1 MVVVSEQVSDEFYC
15 MNQGDILICIQKIIY
30 SGSTVIKESR
40 EVNCEW
46 EGLTLV
52 EWKGLT
58 LVAKILLLED
68 YLGIISASNKAI
80 FQRVE
85 DLEKRVPPK
94 SAGER
99 LVDRVSAIEDSL
111 GLHLRVHSVETK
123 TWNHNGVWL
132 KTTKTDYSDEPEHPN
147 TRSDR
152 K

>member
-1 MVVVSEQVSDEFYC
+1 M
-15 MNQGDILICIQKIIY
+15 I
-30 SGSTVIKESR
+30 
-40 EVNCEW
+40 CEW

-52 EWKGLT
+52 EWNGLT
-58 LVAKILLLED
+58 LFAKILLLED
-68 YLGIISASNKAI
+68 YLGISASDKAI

-85 DLEKRVPPK
+85 DLEKRVQPK

-99 LVDRVSAIEDSL
+99 LVDRVSAIEDHL

-123 TWNHNGVWL
+123 TWNHNREWL